1 MVEAGANP
9 KDVQAQMRHSR
20 ISTTME
26 IYVQPVPESQ
36 QRAVAR
42 MTEMVDERIAKLA
55 AIAN

>member
-26 IYVQPVPESQ
+26 IYPQFVPESQ

-42 MTEMVDERIAKLA
+42 MTEMVDDRVTKLA
-55 AIAN
+55 VVTN